1 MERAADRP
9 SDAPARGPEPGGAAE
24 VDLSLVVPVYNE
36 APALAELFR
45 QARDVLDRC
54 GHPWEM
60 LFVDDGSTDG
70 SDRILTA
77 LHEEDGRVRVVQ
89 LRANYGKAA
98 ALSAGFRECGGEV
111 VVTMDG
117 DLQDDPRE
125 IPRLLGKLEE
135 GYDLVTGWKRR
146 RRDPLRRVLAS
157 KLFNASARLLSNLR
171 LRDLNSGFKIMR
183 HEVAHEIP
191 LYGELHRFMPLLAH
205 WRGFRV
211 GEVAVEHRVRPYGKS
226 KYGWG
231 RAFRGAMDLI
241 TVAFLSRFRRRPAHF
256 FGLLGTVLGG
266 AGVLVVLYVLW
277 LRLAY
282 GNIQNRHPLL
292 IGAVVLIVVGVQVFT
307 TGLLGELLAEAQDRR
322 ELHYAVRKKLG

>member
-1 MERAADRP
+1 MPTLVR
-9 SDAPARGPEPGGAAE
+9 E
-24 VDLSLVVPVYNE
+24 VREALSGTS
-36 APALAELFR
+36 LAYEVI
-45 QARDVLDRC
+45 A
-54 GHPWEM
+54 
-60 LFVDDGSTDG
+60 VDDGSVDDTFEVLARLRG
-70 SDRILTA
+70 
-77 LHEEDGRVRVVQ
+77 EDPRLKVIRFSRNFGQ
-89 LRANYGKAA
+89 TA
-98 ALSAGFRECGGEV
+98 ALAAGFAHATGGV
-111 VVTMDG
+111 IVSLDG
-117 DLQDDPRE
+117 DLQNDPAD
-125 IPRLLGKLEE
+125 IPRLLAKLEQ

-183 HEVAHEIP
+183 REVAHEIP

-292 IGAVVLIVVGVQVFT
+292 IGGVVLIVVGVQVFT